1 MTAEARSL
9 ARVRPAGRG
18 RRRASALLGTGSH
31 LALIGV
37 LLFWTLLPIVWLA
50 IMSTQPERNYITA
63 PLQIKVE
70 EFSLRWFEIMLGLS
84 EFTRAAINSIIIASA
99 TMILCVS
106 LGALAA
112 YPLARLRMPAK
123 RIYLAVIIASRL
135 VPSMIFVVPMFLL
148 ARTLGLLD
156 TQLILIILYTALLL
170 PFATWLLKNYFQQ
183 VPFDLER
190 AARMDGCSRLGVLT
204 RVIVPLSLPGIV
216 ATAVYVFIGAWN
228 SFLFGL
234 ILTVKDATPITL
246 ILSRQVGAG
255 YQPDD
260 PTVSQL
266 AAAGMLTVLPVLI
279 LMLFLNRHIV
289 RGLIPGSKG

>member
-1 MTAEARSL
+1 MTTAAQTL
-9 ARVRPAGRG
+9 ARVRPASRS
-18 RRRASALLGTGSH
+18 RRRAGALASTLAH
-31 LALIGV
+31 LAMIGV
-37 LLFWTLLPIVWLA
+37 ILFWTLLPIVWLA
-50 IMSTQPERNYITA
+50 IMSTQPERNYIVA
-63 PLQIKVE
+63 PLQLKVE
-70 EFSLRWFEIMLGLS
+70 EFSLRWFEIMLGKAEFAGAALNSVVIATSTMLLS
-84 EFTRAAINSIIIASA
+84 VT
-99 TMILCVS
+99 

-112 YPLARLRMPAK
+112 YPLARLRMSGK

-156 TQLILIILYTALLL
+156 TQLMLIIVYTALLL

-183 VPFDLER
+183 VPADLER
-190 AARMDGCSRLGVLT
+190 AARMDGCSRLAVLT

-234 ILTVKDATPITL
+234 ILTTKDATPITL
-246 ILSRQVGAG
+246 VLSRQVGAG

-260 PTVSQL
+260 PTLSQL
-266 AAAGMLTVLPVLI
+266 AAAGMLTVLPVLL